1 MLTAS
6 KIVIASLCAILLITS
21 VSRTS
26 RVGIASNVL
35 TLQSCN
41 REVAAERKGEVEKT
55 ARLVIETI
63 FRSRQTKEAFE
74 QYFQFSPLSPEEK
87 STLEKLGYDP
97 SDETSRYK
105 DVKTGSRVIAANW
118 NYEYQPVLLVLGTT
132 NLTSGAKFKEAFDRA
147 QSIIETERKRALAKR
162 GLSEEQYHSLLDL
175 KAAKDNDTLERN
187 LTMLEQ
193 LDADLN
199 RFIEQKTDQVTL
211 KGNIAKMEESLVIE
225 KHALGS
231 RTLYEVQFKPMF
243 KMVLLQQ
250 DTALKMVAFG
260 DVL

>member
-6 KIVIASLCAILLITS
+6 KIVVGSLSAILLITS
-21 VSRTS
+21 MSGIS
-26 RVGIASNVL
+26 RVGIASSVL

-41 REVAAERKGEVEKT
+41 REVAAEGKGEVEKT

-63 FRSRQTKEAFE
+63 FRARQTKNAFE

-87 STLEKLGYDP
+87 SALEKLGYDS
-97 SDETSRYK
+97 SDESSRYK
-105 DVKTGSRVIAANW
+105 DARTGSRVIAASW

-132 NLTSGAKFKEAFDRA
+132 DLTSGAKFKESFDKA
-147 QSIIETERKRALAKR
+147 QSIIEAERKRALAKR
-162 GLSEEQYHSLLDL
+162 GLNEEQFYSLLDL
-175 KAAKDNDTLERN
+175 KAAKDNDALERN
-187 LTMLEQ
+187 LTTLEQ

-199 RFIEQKTDQVTL
+199 RFIEQKTDKVTL
-211 KGNIAKMEESLVIE
+211 NGNIAKMEESLVIE
-225 KHALGS
+225 KHTLGS

-243 KMVLLQQ
+243 KMVLLQR
-250 DTALKMVAFG
+250 DAELKMVAFG